1 MPADPNAEL
10 RFLVV
15 DPLAGVQT
23 FARQLLEGFG
33 FAPATIRCQ
42 GDSAAALALGLEF
55 RPDFLICDWLPKS
68 EMNGIALY
76 QRLKSVNP
84 GCRLALMSF
93 DVSPAH
99 EAQAAEAGSRFL
111 LRKPFTAE
119 ELKSTM
125 RRALEHLAQER
136 PELAQRL
143 QATLKSAGPP
153 GSLPAKIVLPKL
165 PPQLR
170 AGDHVRYGEHKD
182 TVKFVVLRNGELVVQ
197 LTNRPELVPADKLQ
211 RL

>member
-1 MPADPNAEL
+1 MPADPNAAL

-33 FAPATIRCQ
+33 FAPATIRCL
-42 GDSAAALALGLEF
+42 GDSAAALAQGLEF

-68 EMNGIALY
+68 ELNGIALY
-76 QRLKSVNP
+76 QRLSQVNP

-93 DVSPAH
+93 EVTPAH
-99 EAQAAEAGSRFL
+99 EAQAAAAGSRFL

-125 RRALEHLAQER
+125 RRALEQLARER

-143 QATLKSAGPP
+143 QATLKSAGP
-153 GSLPAKIVLPKL
+153 GSLPAKIVMPPL

-170 AGDHVRYGEHKD
+170 AGDPVRFGEHKD
-182 TVKFVVLRNGELVVQ
+182 TVQFVVLRNGELVVQ
-197 LTNRPELVPADKLQ
+197 LKNRPELVPADKLQ